1 MQPFRYHVFVCD
13 QQKPEGAPSCG
24 ARGGLAV
31 IEALRREVAAEGL
44 EDQVQV
50 TACGSLGLCES
61 GPNVVVYPEGVW
73 YRGVTPADAP
83 ELVEEHF
90 RHGRTVARLERREV
104 DEVRAE
110 MAANREKRLAAVRAR
125 EASSALP
132 DDLNDRIRAF
142 QQSRVI
148 LTALELDLFT
158 AIGDGG
164 TAAGIAARIHTD
176 PRATE
181 MLLHALASMQLAAK
195 RDGVFYNAPVAA
207 RYFTAGS
214 PLNARPGLLHTA
226 ALWKSWSALT
236 ECVRSGA
243 SAVHQEMGERSSEWT
258 QAFIAAMHRNATERA
273 APLVA
278 AVGAQGVRRM
288 LDVGGGSGAYAIAF
302 AAANPDL
309 HAYILDLGTVVPI
322 AQRHIEQAG
331 MASRVHARAGDLRTD
346 HLGEGYDLVLVS
358 AVCHMLDEKENAR
371 LIGRCHD
378 ALAPGGRLVIQE
390 FILDPDKCAPQS
402 ATLFSLNMLVGT
414 RAGASYSEPE
424 YTEWMR
430 AAGFTAIR
438 RVRLPGPAGLMIGAR
453 GTDTGP
459 AAEVSDIG

>member
-1 MQPFRYHVFVCD
+1 MQPFRYHIFICD

-31 IEALRREVAAEGL
+31 IEALRREIVAQGL
-44 EDQVQV
+44 EGQVQV

-61 GPNVVVYPEGVW
+61 GPNAVVYPEGTW
-73 YRGVTPADAP
+73 YCGLTPADAP

-90 RHGRTVARLERREV
+90 RNGRPVARLERREL
-104 DEVRAE
+104 DQVRAE
-110 MAANREKRLAAVRAR
+110 MAANRDKRLAVMRAR
-125 EASSALP
+125 EAAGVLP

-158 AIGDGG
+158 AIGEGG
-164 TAAGIAARIHTD
+164 AAADIAARIHAD

-181 MLLHALASMQLAAK
+181 MLLHALASLQLVAK
-195 RDGVFYNAPVAA
+195 RDGVFHNSPAAA
-207 RYFTAGS
+207 RYFTAGA
-214 PLNARPGLLHTA
+214 PHNARPGLLHTA
-226 ALWKSWSALT
+226 GLWKNWSTLT
-236 ECVRSGA
+236 ECVRAGTS
-243 SAVHQEMGERSSEWT
+243 VIHQEMAERTNDWT
-258 QAFIAAMHRNATERA
+258 QAFIAAMHRNAVERA

-288 LDVGGGSGAYAIAF
+288 LDVGGGSGAYSIAF
-302 AAANPDL
+302 AGANPEL
-309 HAYILDLGTVVPI
+309 QAYILDLAAVVPL

-331 MASRVHARAGDLRTD
+331 LTGRVHTRIGDLRTD

-358 AVCHMLDEKENAR
+358 AICHMLDEKENAR
-371 LIGRCHD
+371 LIGRCYD
-378 ALAPGGRLVIQE
+378 ALAPGGRLTIQE
-390 FILDPDKCAPQS
+390 FILDPDKCSPQS

-424 YTEWMR
+424 YTAWMQ
-430 AAGFTAIR
+430 AAGFAAIR
-438 RVRLPGPAGLMIGAR
+438 RVRMPGPAGLMM
-453 GTDTGP
+453 GTRV
-459 AAEVSDIG
+459 A

>member
-1 MQPFRYHVFVCD
+1 MQPFRYHIFICD

-31 IEALRREVAAEGL
+31 IEALRREIVAQGL

-61 GPNVVVYPEGVW
+61 GPNAVVYPEGTW
-73 YRGVTPADAP
+73 YCGLTPADAP

-90 RHGRTVARLERREV
+90 RNGRPVARLERREV
-104 DEVRAE
+104 DQVRAE
-110 MAANREKRLAAVRAR
+110 MAANRDKRLAVMRAR
-125 EASSALP
+125 EAAGVLP

-158 AIGDGG
+158 AIGEGG
-164 TAAGIAARIHTD
+164 AAADIAARIHAD

-181 MLLHALASMQLAAK
+181 MLLHALASLQLVAK
-195 RDGVFYNAPVAA
+195 RDGVFHNSPAAA
-207 RYFTAGS
+207 RYFTAGA
-214 PLNARPGLLHTA
+214 PHNARPGLLHTA
-226 ALWKSWSALT
+226 GLWKNWSTLT
-236 ECVRSGA
+236 ECVRAGTS
-243 SAVHQEMGERSSEWT
+243 VIHQEMAERTNDWT
-258 QAFIAAMHRNATERA
+258 QAFIAAMHRNAVERA

-288 LDVGGGSGAYAIAF
+288 LDVGGGSGAYSIAF
-302 AAANPDL
+302 AGANPEL
-309 HAYILDLGTVVPI
+309 QAYILDLAAVVPL

-331 MASRVHARAGDLRTD
+331 LTGRVHTRIGDLRTD

-358 AVCHMLDEKENAR
+358 AICHMLDEQENAH
-371 LIGRCHD
+371 LITRCYD
-378 ALAPGGRLVIQE
+378 ALAPGGRLAIQE
-390 FILDPDKCAPQS
+390 FILDPDKCSPQS

-424 YTEWMR
+424 YTAWMQ
-430 AAGFTAIR
+430 AAGFAAIR
-438 RVRLPGPAGLMIGAR
+438 RVRMPGPAGLMM
-453 GTDTGP
+453 GTRV
-459 AAEVSDIG
+459 A

>member
-31 IEALRREVAAEGL
+31 IEALRREVVARGL
-44 EDQVQV
+44 EGQVQV

-61 GPNVVVYPEGVW
+61 GPNAVVYPEGTW
-73 YRGVTPADAP
+73 YRGLTPADAT

-90 RHGRTVARLERREV
+90 RNGRPVARLERREV
-104 DEVRAE
+104 GEVRAE
-110 MAANREKRLAAVRAR
+110 MAANRDKRLAAMRAR
-125 EASSALP
+125 ESSGTLP
-132 DDLNDRIRAF
+132 DDLNDRIRGF

-158 AIGDGG
+158 AIGEGG
-164 TAAGIAARIHTD
+164 TAQEIAARIHAD

-181 MLLHALASMQLAAK
+181 MLLHALASLQLVAK
-195 RDGVFYNAPVAA
+195 HDGAFHNSPTAA
-207 RYFTAGS
+207 RYFAAGS
-214 PLNARPGLLHTA
+214 PQNARPGLLHTA
-226 ALWKSWSALT
+226 GLWKNWSTLT
-236 ECVRSGA
+236 ECVRAGT
-243 SAVHQEMGERSSEWT
+243 AVANQELAARSTDWT
-258 QAFIAAMHRNATERA
+258 QAFIAAMHRGAMERS

-288 LDVGGGSGAYAIAF
+288 LDVGGGSGAYSIAF

-309 HAYILDLGTVVPI
+309 QAYILDMAAVVPL

-331 MASRVHARAGDLRTD
+331 LASRVHTRIGDLRTD
-346 HLGEGYDLVLVS
+346 HLGEGYDLVLAS
-358 AVCHMLDEKENAR
+358 AICHMLDEKENAR
-371 LIGRCHD
+371 LIGRCYD

-390 FILDPDKCAPQS
+390 FILEPDKCAPQS
-402 ATLFSLNMLVGT
+402 AALFSLNMLVGT

-424 YTEWMR
+424 YTAWMQ

-438 RVRLPGPAGLMIGAR
+438 RVRMPGPAGLMIGTRA
-453 GTDTGP
+453 
-459 AAEVSDIG
+459 

>member
-31 IEALRREVAAEGL
+31 IEALRREVAARGL
-44 EDQVQV
+44 EGQVQV

-61 GPNVVVYPEGVW
+61 GPNLVVYPEGTW
-73 YRGVTPADAP
+73 YGGVTPADAA

-90 RHGRTVARLERREV
+90 RNGRPVARLERRDV

-110 MAANREKRLAAVRAR
+110 MAAGREKRLAAMHAR
-125 EASSALP
+125 EASGALP
-132 DDLNDRIRAF
+132 DDLNERIRGF
-142 QQSRVI
+142 QHSRAI

-158 AIGDGG
+158 AIGEGG
-164 TAAGIAARIHTD
+164 APAAEIASRIHAN

-181 MLLHALASMQLAAK
+181 MLLHAMASLQLVAK
-195 RDGVFYNAPVAA
+195 RDGLFYNSPVAV
-207 RYFTAGS
+207 RFFTTGS
-214 PLNARPGLLHTA
+214 PQNARPALLHTA
-226 ALWKSWSALT
+226 SLWKTWSTLT
-236 ECVRSGA
+236 ECVRAGTS
-243 SAVHQEMGERSSEWT
+243 VIHQEMAERPSDWT
-258 QAFIAAMHRNATERA
+258 QAFIAAMHRNAVERA

-288 LDVGGGSGAYAIAF
+288 LDVGGGSGAYSIAF
-302 AAANPDL
+302 AAANPEL
-309 HAYILDLGTVVPI
+309 QAYILDLVAVVPL

-331 MASRVHARAGDLRTD
+331 VSGRVHTRVGDLLTD
-346 HLGEGYDLVLVS
+346 HLGEGYDLVLAS
-358 AVCHMLDEKENAR
+358 AVCHMLDEKENAH
-371 LIGRCHD
+371 LIARCYG

-402 ATLFSLNMLVGT
+402 AALFSLNMLVGT

-424 YTEWMR
+424 YTAWMS

-438 RVRLPGPAGLMIGAR
+438 HVRMPGPAGLMT
-453 GTDTGP
+453 GTR
-459 AAEVSDIG
+459 A